1 MGSFSAVCG
10 IKNSGKTTLTEKI
23 VKVLTGRGMRVAVI
37 KHDGHA
43 FECDLPGKDSFR
55 YVEAGAYGAAVL
67 SRGQV
72 FLRKFGTF
80 PDMEEG
86 PEALAFFKRAC
97 GAFPE
102 ADVILAEG
110 FKGLPIPKIEIVR
123 SGISRSPASNPEG
136 RFLIVSDLP
145 EDLFSERTLPFE
157 NIDGIADAILENGGR
172 TETMASGQEKGEASG
187 MQDFTHF
194 DESGRARMVNV
205 GDKDITRRTAAA
217 EGRVLVNPYT
227 FQLIRS
233 GGMKKGDV
241 LGTAQVAGIMGA
253 KRTSDLIPMC
263 HPLFLSG
270 IRLDLTLN
278 EEACAVDI
286 RAEVSCEGR
295 TGVEMEAL
303 TAVSTAAL
311 TVYDMCKAVQR
322 DMEITDIRLVSKTG
336 GIHGDYHC

>member
-23 VKVLTGRGMRVAVI
+23 VKALTGRGMRVAVI

-43 FECDLPGKDSFR
+43 FECDLSGKDSFR

-72 FLRKFGTF
+72 FLRKFGEF

-86 PEALAFFKRAC
+86 PEALAFLQKAC
-97 GAFPE
+97 GAFSE

-110 FKGLPIPKIEIVR
+110 FKGLPIPKIEIPLR
-123 SGISRSPASNPEG
+123 TI
-136 RFLIVSDLP
+136 IVSDLP

-157 NIDGIADAILENGGR
+157 NIEGIADAILENGGK
-172 TETMASGQEKGEASG
+172 TETLASGQEKGEASG

-217 EGRVLVNPYT
+217 EGRVLVNPHT

-270 IRLDLTLN
+270 VRLDLTLN

>member
-1 MGSFSAVCG
+1 MAEQ
-10 IKNSGKTTLTEKI
+10 KT
-23 VKVLTGRGMRVAVI
+23 
-37 KHDGHA
+37 
-43 FECDLPGKDSFR
+43 
-55 YVEAGAYGAAVL
+55 
-67 SRGQV
+67 
-72 FLRKFGTF
+72 
-80 PDMEEG
+80 
-86 PEALAFFKRAC
+86 PE
-97 GAFPE
+97 
-102 ADVILAEG
+102 
-110 FKGLPIPKIEIVR
+110 
-123 SGISRSPASNPEG
+123 
-136 RFLIVSDLP
+136 
-145 EDLFSERTLPFE
+145 
-157 NIDGIADAILENGGR
+157 
-172 TETMASGQEKGEASG
+172 
-187 MQDFTHF
+187 FTHF
-194 DESGRARMVNV
+194 DADGNAVMVDVSGKNE
-205 GDKDITRRTAAA
+205 THRTAVAT
-217 EGRVLVNPYT
+217 GSILVTEDILQAVQNKT
-227 FQLIRS
+227 
-233 GGMKKGDV
+233 MKKGDV